1 MVALLVLMIELHI
14 LCLKNKGRPR
24 AAVEAL
30 DQIIEKRQR
39 QLSRKEKILGKL
51 EKAEAADFKIVAQA
65 CCSSQINVA
74 RDHIPA
80 SFLFSLAGGDR
91 AEKSFSLSTIC

>member
-1 MVALLVLMIELHI
+1 MVLMIELHI

-51 EKAEAADFKIVAQA
+51 EKAEAADLKVAAQA
-65 CCSSQINVA
+65 CRNSKINAA
-74 RDHIPA
+74 RDHIPT
-80 SFLFSLAGGDR
+80 SFSFPFAGGDR
-91 AEKSFSLSTIC
+91 SEKIDSLSTIY

>member
-1 MVALLVLMIELHI
+1 MVVALLVLMIELHI

-51 EKAEAADFKIVAQA
+51 EKAEAADLKIVAQA

-74 RDHIPA
+74 RTRSENRRA
-80 SFLFSLAGGDR
+80 VLAHFEQAGRKG
-91 AEKSFSLSTIC
+91 

>member
-1 MVALLVLMIELHI
+1 MVVALLVLMIELHI

-51 EKAEAADFKIVAQA
+51 EKAEAADLK
-65 CCSSQINVA
+65 
-74 RDHIPA
+74 
-80 SFLFSLAGGDR
+80 L
-91 AEKSFSLSTIC
+91 

>member
-1 MVALLVLMIELHI
+1 MVLMIELHI
-14 LCLKNKGRPR
+14 LCLKNMGRPR

-51 EKAEAADFKIVAQA
+51 EKAEAADLK
-65 CCSSQINVA
+65 
-74 RDHIPA
+74 
-80 SFLFSLAGGDR
+80 L
-91 AEKSFSLSTIC
+91 